1 MGTEDEN
8 QDGVQASAFVV
19 AQVPG
24 DLLGYMD
31 WDDPAFGYWAKPE
44 ISPEFQSRQT
54 YGQKYPSLYNKARFG
69 AFDLPVLFAAF
80 AQEQDEIFRRYVVI
94 CVSRLERTQQ
104 VLADLVSR
112 ANSADVTTRALAV
125 RALGLFSV
133 PAAKNELLKALR
145 SSEPSILRAAAGAL
159 AHHRGADVE
168 EALIAKLQSDDEAS
182 VETVLAAL
190 GGIGGEATERELLRL
205 ANNTA
210 FFTRYEFVLLA
221 ALRATAGELTRRRL
235 PQLLSAG
242 ILSDWTFN
250 LYFSKKFGKPSEDV
264 RRGEPGPR
272 TRHRL
277 LIAVA
282 LIALLWALSWMIE
295 RALQ

>member
-8 QDGVQASAFVV
+8 QDRVAFVV
-19 AQVPG
+19 AQAPG

-125 RALGLFSV
+125 RAQKRHPV
-133 PAAKNELLKALR
+133 Q
-145 SSEPSILRAAAGAL
+145 AGQQA
-159 AHHRGADVE
+159 
-168 EALIAKLQSDDEAS
+168 
-182 VETVLAAL
+182 
-190 GGIGGEATERELLRL
+190 
-205 ANNTA
+205 
-210 FFTRYEFVLLA
+210 YLLA
-221 ALRATAGELTRRRL
+221 ASWVLSRRL
-235 PQLLSAG
+235 FLPKSQVL
-242 ILSDWTFN
+242 
-250 LYFSKKFGKPSEDV
+250 E
-264 RRGEPGPR
+264 
-272 TRHRL
+272 
-277 LIAVA
+277 
-282 LIALLWALSWMIE
+282 
-295 RALQ
+295 